1 MSEPRSISVSPDRWL
16 TDSRAY
22 NLIWL
27 GRWLE
32 RADNIAR
39 VVNTFART
47 TVENGGADMATLQ
60 HSLVNAAAIRGI
72 QIDDEEQSSG
82 RCF

>member
-1 MSEPRSISVSPDRWL
+1 M
-16 TDSRAY
+16 
-22 NLIWL
+22 
-27 GRWLE
+27 E

-47 TVENGGADMATLQ
+47 TVENGSNMAALQ

-72 QIDDEEQSSG
+72 QIDDEEQSLPML
-82 RCF
+82 